1 MLIAKKGI
9 STCRVFSATRWHHL
23 PIEIC
28 SVRHSCYVRSH
39 HSVFFKVVIS
49 YIGLVIRLIYT
60 LLSKPHI
67 ICFVLTSSRL
77 ASLEDGT
84 WPPIC
89 NKPFLHGRVGSCD
102 LRPHCCPKRCLTSV
116 LLPQNG
122 LTRRKEV
129 CCRRTPLPDQLS

>member
-1 MLIAKKGI
+1 MLIAKKGT
-9 STCRVFSATRWHHL
+9 STCRFFSATRWHH
-23 PIEIC
+23 EIC

-39 HSVFFKVVIS
+39 HSVFFKIVIS
-49 YIGLVIRLIYT
+49 SIGLVIRLIYT

-84 WPPIC
+84 WLPIC
-89 NKPFLHGRVGSCD
+89 NKPLLHWRVGSCD
-102 LRPHCCPKRCLTSV
+102 IRPHFCPKRCLTSE

-129 CCRRTPLPDQLS
+129 CCCRTSVPDQLS